1 MDPEIQFTG
10 LGNIAYCLGLADQNE
25 KEVIDSYDVRFLKAI
40 HDGNNVEAFNVIDE
54 LINGDFYKGPTY
66 FYQITGTTEYFTIL
80 DPNYPPNPYEAYLNR
95 PDVKK
100 ALHVGDKQFLWYN
113 PKVEKPLVPDFV
125 NPITDMLI
133 PLLENYKVLIYN
145 GQMDLIITCPRTM
158 DYLCG
163 LSWSGANEFKH
174 AKKQIWKV
182 NSDDSYVAGF
192 VRQAG
197 KFTQA
202 YVRGAGH
209 MVPEDQAGRAYNLIH
224 NFIHDIPFSQ

>member
-1 MDPEIQFTG
+1 
-10 LGNIAYCLGLADQNE
+10 
-25 KEVIDSYDVRFLKAI
+25 
-40 HDGNNVEAFNVIDE
+40 
-54 LINGDFYKGPTY
+54 
-66 FYQITGTTEYFTIL
+66 
-80 DPNYPPNPYEAYLNR
+80 
-95 PDVKK
+95 
-100 ALHVGDKQFLWYN
+100 
-113 PKVEKPLVPDFV
+113 
-125 NPITDMLI
+125 
-133 PLLENYKVLIYN
+133 
-145 GQMDLIITCPRTM
+145 M

-163 LSWSGANEFKH
+163 LNWSGANEFKH